1 MAGKGGGAWKVAYA
15 DFATAMMAFFLVM
28 WITSQSTDIK
38 EAVANHF
45 QSPFGGFDVGGSL
58 RPPPPKPHFE
68 EETGTGNAVEPKPE
82 LEEQATTSRR
92 PFRLRRDSGQRTDI
106 GAVVAFPEESA
117 ELTEAAK
124 REMQGLIPSLS
135 GKPHR
140 IEIRGHAS
148 RRPPAAGSPY
158 QDAWQ
163 LSYARC
169 LKAMEYLTENGIER
183 ERIRLSQAGPFESYD
198 GQSEL
203 SHDPRASRVEIFVL
217 SEMALDP
224 RRRRESE
231 SESNA
236 AAPQPRPST
245 GKPRKQH
252 NRPLTDSAGCE
263 MDWENFDKH
272 LSGKCLCRSYQR
284 RPEPLDSRRPPPPS
298 SRRSGRGRASL
309 TVMERP

>member
-15 DFATAMMAFFLVM
+15 DFTTAMMAFFLVM

-38 EAVANHF
+38 EAVAHHF

-58 RPPPPKPHFE
+58 RPPLPKPNFE
-68 EETGTGNAVEPKPE
+68 EETGTGNAVEPKAEPE
-82 LEEQATTSRR
+82 ERAPTSRR

-117 ELTEAAK
+117 ELTDAAK
-124 REMQGLIPSLS
+124 HELQGLIPSLS

-148 RRPPAAGSPY
+148 RRPPLSGAPY

-169 LKAMEYLTENGIER
+169 LKAMEYLAENGIER
-183 ERIRLSQAGPFESYD
+183 ERIRLSQAGPYESPK
-198 GQSEL
+198 GQSGMP
-203 SHDPRASRVEIFVL
+203 HDALDSRVEIFVL

-224 RRRRESE
+224 GRRRP
-231 SESNA
+231 SESND
-236 AAPQPRPST
+236 AAPGHTSEHGKSENNTT
-245 GKPRKQH
+245 G
-252 NRPLTDSAGCE
+252 S
-263 MDWENFDKH
+263 
-272 LSGKCLCRSYQR
+272 
-284 RPEPLDSRRPPPPS
+284 
-298 SRRSGRGRASL
+298 
-309 TVMERP
+309 